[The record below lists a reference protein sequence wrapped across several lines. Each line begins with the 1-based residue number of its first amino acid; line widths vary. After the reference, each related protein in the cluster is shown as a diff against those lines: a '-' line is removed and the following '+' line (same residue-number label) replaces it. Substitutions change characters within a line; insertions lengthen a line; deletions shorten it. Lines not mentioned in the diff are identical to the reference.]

1 MDEYPRPIPLLLS
14 SDLDEITAMNVDW
27 LWYPYLPQN
36 KITFMAGEPGV
47 GKSYVCMAI
56 ASLLSAGRPYPILNG
71 REPSQPPPA
80 RVLYLFAEDDPAD
93 TIRPRMEAMHADLSL
108 ITVANGATNVAG
120 VYFSLDHLDLLTEII
135 ERLKP
140 SLVVFDPIESFM
152 GACNPNAAEDVR
164 PRLDHLAQLAERMK
178 FAVLAIRHNRKATAE
193 NALHKAAGSIAW
205 IAAGR
210 SFLSCSPDP
219 DHPNTPYNTYG
230 IVSHVKCNLV
240 AKGPSLKYAI
250 REGVFSFDGL
260 STLTADDLLASP
272 KRSRST
278 LAKTFLR
285 EALAHGPRRS
295 DELIKEAKE
304 KHIAGRSNLFEAKKA
319 IGIEA
324 DKTTFTGGWLW
335 RLPTTVTNRER
346 LDGGDETLG

>member
-1 MDEYPRPIPLLLS
+1 
-14 SDLDEITAMNVDW
+14 
-27 LWYPYLPQN
+27 
-36 KITFMAGEPGV
+36 
-47 GKSYVCMAI
+47 
-56 ASLLSAGRPYPILNG
+56 
-71 REPSQPPPA
+71 
-80 RVLYLFAEDDPAD
+80 
-93 TIRPRMEAMHADLSL
+93 MHADLSL

-120 VYFSLDHLDLLTEII
+120 VYFSLDRLDLLTEIL
-135 ERLKP
+135 EHLKP
-140 SLVVFDPIESFM
+140 SLVVFDPIELFM
-152 GACNPNAAEDVR
+152 GACNPNVAEDVR
-164 PRLDHLAQLAERMK
+164 PRLDRLARLAERLK
-178 FAVLAIRHNRKATAE
+178 FAVLAIRHNRKATA
-193 NALHKAAGSIAW
+193 GSIAW
-205 IAAGR
+205 TAAGR

-230 IVSHVKCNLV
+230 IMSHVKCNLTT
-240 AKGPSLKYAI
+240 KGPSLKYAI

-319 IGIEA
+319 LGIEA

-335 RLPTTVTNRER
+335 RLPKEDDPGT
-346 LDGGDETLG
+346 